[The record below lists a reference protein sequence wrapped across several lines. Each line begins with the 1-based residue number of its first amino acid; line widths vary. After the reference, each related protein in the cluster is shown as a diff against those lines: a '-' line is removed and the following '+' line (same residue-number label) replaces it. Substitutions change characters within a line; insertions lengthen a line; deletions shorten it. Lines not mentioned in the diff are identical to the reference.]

1 MFVEID
7 GAPIFF
13 DTFGPKLEPK
23 GAAMVERPTLLVLHG
38 GPGFDHSLMRPW
50 FDRFA
55 DTHQVVYVDHRGN
68 GRSGGAPDTWT
79 LARWGDDIAALCRIL
94 GIEKPAVLGLSFGGM
109 VAMSYAGRH
118 PHGPSKLILSST
130 AARLDLEATYQMM
143 EQLGGA
149 QARRIAEQ
157 FWNNP
162 SPEVMAEYLAV
173 CMPLY
178 NPSGALGDEARARA
192 IVRPEVM
199 FHFIRGEQRTM
210 DLRPSL
216 KRVECPTL
224 ITAGALDPITP
235 VSCSEDIL
243 AALPPGAGE
252 LLVFEE
258 AGHGVHRDLPDR
270 AEAALRRF
278 LAA

>member
-1 MFVEID
+1 MFVKID
-7 GAPIFF
+7 GAEIFF
-13 DTFGPKLEPK
+13 DTVGAKLEPQ
-23 GAAMVERPTLLVLHG
+23 GGAMVERPSLLVLHG

-50 FDRFA
+50 FDRLA

-68 GRSGGAPDTWT
+68 GRSGGAAETWT
-79 LARWGDDIAALCRIL
+79 LARWGDDIDALCRIL
-94 GIEKPAVLGLSFGGM
+94 GIEKPAVFGISFGGM
-109 VAMSYAGRH
+109 VAMSYASRH
-118 PHGPSKLILSST
+118 PEGPSRLVLSST
-130 AARLDLEATYQMM
+130 AARLDLQATYRMM
-143 EQLGGA
+143 EQLGGP

-157 FWNNP
+157 FWVDP

-178 NPSGALGDEARARA
+178 NPSGALGEEARARA

-210 DLRPSL
+210 DLRPGL
-216 KRVECPTL
+216 KHVQCPTL

-235 VSCSEDIL
+235 VACSEEIL
-243 AALPPGAGE
+243 AALPPGLGE
-252 LLVFEE
+252 LLVFNE

-270 AEAALRRF
+270 AEVALRRF
-278 LAA
+278 LST